1 MEKIFKGKTQFYCI
15 LCRLRDVTL
24 DTGVLAPGRPPP
36 LARGVELCDCPPQ
49 YNSSS
54 CQDPSIGFYRWY
66 DNNSISSTIVIQL
79 VGEARPCQCNQRSR
93 VCNIETG
100 YCLVSLKV
108 KMTMLDYRR
117 IACIFIYLFEFLW
130 ASIYFIFQ
138 SSWL

>member
-1 MEKIFKGKTQFYCI
+1 MQLYSI
-15 LCRLRDVTL
+15 LCRLRDVSL
-24 DTGVLAPGRPPP
+24 DTGILAPGRPPP

-93 VCNIETG
+93 VCDIETG
-100 YCLVSLKV
+100 YCLVSLKFSRLGN
-108 KMTMLDYRR
+108 KHTGK
-117 IACIFIYLFEFLW
+117 
-130 ASIYFIFQ
+130 Q
-138 SSWL
+138 SSLYYIMPCNCSTQFTYIHSCNGLLMKK